1 MKLLSSKIFNSRI
14 RSESITGKEKWLGY
28 FWGPIGV
35 TLMSGILS
43 SYLNVY
49 YTDVIGV
56 AGIWGGVFLSAFP
69 IVCKIIDALTFIIM
83 GRIVDR
89 TVSKQGK
96 ARPWILLA
104 TPVLLASMILLF
116 AVPEGGD
123 WGRAAWIFISYNLF
137 YSIGYTAYS
146 TSHTLLVP
154 LSTKNDGERSRL
166 SVFSNAQNM
175 LSGTFLAILFPCIM
189 VPFMGVDRTLWMR
202 TIAAVTLV
210 CCPMLLMEY
219 YFTRER
225 VTMSGAGSGKKIS
238 FRRQLGCCVKSRRWV
253 LIMIYM
259 VVSQLFGAL
268 SSAGIFYYCNWVL
281 GSYNDGFTQALY
293 YGLGNAP
300 LGLGVFLCMP
310 LCRKFGR
317 RQAMMY
323 GFLLA
328 VGGSLMCV
336 LFPFSLPVVLAG
348 QLIKAVGLIPSS
360 YMIGVLLADALDD
373 VEVKSRQRCDGFS
386 SSIFNIIV
394 TLSGGVAMCIFNLF
408 LTRLGYQAPT
418 AGNIPVQSSIVQ
430 GFFIFAALG
439 SQVLQYLLL
448 AGIMFL
454 YPRQSNR
461 LIASGTDT
469 ASCSPAA

>member
-1 MKLLSSKIFNSRI
+1 MKLLASKVFNSRI

-56 AGIWGGVFLSAFP
+56 AGIWGGVFLSTFP

-116 AVPEGGD
+116 AVPEGSD

-154 LSTKNDGERSRL
+154 LSTKNDGERSKL

-175 LSGTFLAILFPCIM
+175 LSGTFLAILFPCIL

-225 VTMSGAGSGKKIS
+225 VTMVGAGSGKRLS
-238 FRRQLGCCVKSRRWV
+238 FRHQLGCCVKSRRWV
-253 LIMIYM
+253 LIMVYM

-310 LCRKFGR
+310 ICRKFGR
-317 RQAMMY
+317 RQSMMY

-373 VEVKSRQRCDGFS
+373 VAVKSKERCDGFS

-394 TLSGGVAMCIFNLF
+394 TLSGGAAMCIFNLF
-408 LTRLGYQAPT
+408 LTQLGYQAPA
-418 AGNIPVQSSIVQ
+418 AGNIPVQSGLVQ

-439 SQVLQYLLL
+439 SQVIQYLLL
-448 AGIMFL
+448 AVIMFL
-454 YPRQSNR
+454 YPKKANSP
-461 LIASGTDT
+461 IACGTET